1 MRRKI
6 NMSTRDLLSEVKY
19 ETGLNSYESALV
31 LERMLL
37 NEESPISSLYSFAGS
52 AMWDTVK
59 VMLAERIIEALGYG
73 DHKEGIIAIGVKR
86 WVMTI
91 EWAQIQKY
99 FGAWDEGGCEM
110 WINSLLDTLVD
121 TIAEL
126 IINKIISTFK
136 EEIDPGEPPR
146 TENIKGTL
154 GIDFSSVGDAFSEFT
169 GGLTVDNIK
178 KIAGTFIREQL
189 INSIFPED
197 LRDHITAKI
206 CDAMAEFSLSD
217 VTSSSFSDVTS
228 KLSSMVGLGDEN
240 NKVGG
245 LA

>member
-73 DHKEGIIAIGVKR
+73 DHKKGVIAIGVKR
-86 WVMTI
+86 WVASI
-91 EWAQIQKY
+91 EWTQVQKY

-110 WINSLLDTLVD
+110 WINSLLDTL
-121 TIAEL
+121 TETFAEWVL
-126 IINKIISTFK
+126 NKIIDSMK
-136 EEIDPGEPPR
+136 SEIDPGEPSSVG
-146 TENIKGTL
+146 NIKGTL
-154 GIDFSSVGDAFSEFT
+154 GIDMEKVGSAFSDFM
-169 GGLTVDNIK
+169 GGLTIENIK
-178 KIAGTFIREQL
+178 NIAGTLIREQL
-189 INSIFPED
+189 FNTLFPED
-197 LRDHITAKI
+197 LRDDITAEI